1 MGVGIVVHHQ
11 VNGLHVSLG
20 RHREVAL
27 DDHRNDAP
35 ILRRDRHV
43 QGDVPALDRPAG
55 RDFPQNPRDLLVGD
69 LGVGIPGPIR
79 QEAALIQQRAGGYQ
93 TTGGKE
99 GASEEGAAGRL
110 VAVGRGLFPGA
121 MAVPLVSFTAALLL
135 STLSILSLGFVIASV
150 VPTARFAQPIG
161 AAVLYPMISLSG
173 VFFPIARLPR
183 GLQVVAYGLPTT
195 HAVALK
201 EEQRTGELRER
212 FIAVLGHDV
221 RNPLGAIMAA
231 ATVLEKTVTDI
242 DGSEMTTLIR
252 RSSGRISM

>member
-43 QGDVPALDRPAG
+43 QGDVPALDGPAG

-99 GASEEGAAGRL
+99 GRAYTIEDIDVFAL
-110 VAVGRGLFPGA
+110 VALDRRQVAFISRRDVEGRRLLKIDFRRFRKVDVTGDT
-121 MAVPLVSFTAALLL
+121 LVNVVEQLLL
-135 STLSILSLGFVIASV
+135 
-150 VPTARFAQPIG
+150 
-161 AAVLYPMISLSG
+161 
-173 VFFPIARLPR
+173 
-183 GLQVVAYGLPTT
+183 
-195 HAVALK
+195 H
-201 EEQRTGELRER
+201 
-212 FIAVLGHDV
+212 
-221 RNPLGAIMAA
+221 
-231 ATVLEKTVTDI
+231 
-242 DGSEMTTLIR
+242 
-252 RSSGRISM
+252 